1 MLWDQ
6 VSAAFRWPFYVAAI
20 FAALGALAGGFL
32 PRRLAAAA
40 RPDAAPTYTD
50 RMPRTT
56 PTLGLSRDVIDHLE
70 NVASNLQLVA
80 DLWYGDAALAVVN
93 RAGDLAVLAD
103 ARPSTAA
110 DPIAESRAGVVLS
123 PGRRARGLRR
133 R

>member
-1 MLWDQ
+1 
-6 VSAAFRWPFYVAAI
+6 
-20 FAALGALAGGFL
+20 
-32 PRRLAAAA
+32 
-40 RPDAAPTYTD
+40 
-50 RMPRTT
+50 MPRTT

-110 DPIAESRAGVVLS
+110 DPIAESRAGVRPQ
-123 PGRRARGLRR
+123 PGRRA
-133 R
+133 